1 MSGRGW
7 GNVIQEAEDMEEE
20 KFVKMTE
27 FEFQAEKTRAKDE
40 KRFSSWNSWL
50 EWARRID
57 GKRRIARIPAV
68 KKTQLDRLMAVRNDY
83 ITEPNIYF
91 AGPVQRD
98 AELYRIDGQIRK
110 LDGGRARVEK
120 ALEIERQQS
129 LPEIHETIMRVHR
142 QVAACHAVK
151 RIIAGTIIAKF
162 VVRHKPKKVVLS
174 DQQKVLK
181 YLGCKNTDHMD
192 KSTFELFLKY
202 ANDDEKN
209 GTIKGMSPEVYERSS
224 KPMDL
229 SGIDSKTL
237 NLISEYLESS
247 IKDLEKVEPVPK
259 RFEHLG
265 AFGKVNEEDSHWGEL
280 MNKLTTMKI
289 TEKPAKPVEM
299 RWGIPVSAIKKIVV
313 EDDPME
319 VEEEQPR
326 KRRCVAQPAPMS
338 QLEFRLT
345 EEGAV
350 QGRRARRRQRD
361 YDANV
366 HIYESVAAWGGAK

>member
-7 GNVIQEAEDMEEE
+7 GNVIQEAEDMEDE

-27 FEFQAEKTRAKDE
+27 FEFQAEKTKAKDE

-57 GKRRIARIPAV
+57 GKRRIARIPVV
-68 KKTQLDRLMAVRNDY
+68 KKTQLDRLMALRNDY
-83 ITEPNIYF
+83 ITEPNVYF

-174 DQQKVLK
+174 DNHWAEL
-181 YLGCKNTDHMD
+181 MD
-192 KSTFELFLKY
+192 KLT
-202 ANDDEKN
+202 N
-209 GTIKGMSPEVYERSS
+209 IK
-224 KPMDL
+224 
-229 SGIDSKTL
+229 
-237 NLISEYLESS
+237 ISE
-247 IKDLEKVEPVPK
+247 KKQ
-259 RFEHLG
+259 
-265 AFGKVNEEDSHWGEL
+265 
-280 MNKLTTMKI
+280 
-289 TEKPAKPVEM
+289 PVEM

-326 KRRCVAQPAPMS
+326 KRRCVAQAAPMS
-338 QLEFRLT
+338 QFEFRLT